1 MCSGICTKEYLM
13 KFGKVFKVDNTFS
26 LFLRYISIIYEN
38 NTFKELLH
46 KGGIVLQ
53 DCDAKVRVK
62 LLTPFLFKR
71 ILSSRHL
78 RSPSVLRQERF
89 AWHCWKAH
97 ENDSWALAPKPFS
110 LKPDCNLIKNRSGLA
125 ESPKIPLSLR
135 VWTEPLCAWGQ
146 WQPNPRGPLDWNR
159 DFYWY

>member
-1 MCSGICTKEYLM
+1 M

-26 LFLRYISIIYEN
+26 LFLRYISIISEN
-38 NTFKELLH
+38 NTFKVLLH

-89 AWHCWKAH
+89 A
-97 ENDSWALAPKPFS
+97 
-110 LKPDCNLIKNRSGLA
+110 
-125 ESPKIPLSLR
+125 
-135 VWTEPLCAWGQ
+135 
-146 WQPNPRGPLDWNR
+146 
-159 DFYWY
+159 